1 MGMFDYI
8 RYKGKQYQTK
18 DTPNQWMDTYEIRD
32 DNALWVEKY
41 DSEWINEP
49 EALFGGY
56 LNQKNHYWEQLKD
69 FTGEI
74 LFYEYDGKGTDIE
87 ISSYFVNGELKNL
100 VVLKNVTPESTE
112 KQ

>member
-8 RYKGKQYQTK
+8 RYKGKTYQTK
-18 DTPNQWMDTYEIRD
+18 HTPNQWMDTYEIRD
-32 DNALWVEKY
+32 DNTLWVEKY
-41 DSEWINEP
+41 ESEWVEES

-56 LNQKNHYWEQLKD
+56 FQQKNKRWEQEKS
-69 FTGEI
+69 FTGEL

-100 VVLKNVTPESTE
+100 VVLKNVTPENT
-112 KQ
+112 KK